1 MFVWDGCRSVGCP
14 GRDGGEE
21 LTSTEDGVYPSE
33 YLVEV
38 EEFNG
43 ERGTENVRCFG
54 RTNGRLSQHGQE
66 LPQEAAAVAL
76 KRGRVFTGPGDRRT
90 QLSNEPRWPLA
101 GEVCGDDPRGDE
113 GEPRDGAVF
122 FGTSFIRRVRL
133 ETQVRLA
140 PASPKS
146 DDVPAA
152 TSGQWRIDSWAQIP
166 AGSPCQTDQAAEVRA
181 TAMGPGLL
189 ENYLVV

>member
-1 MFVWDGCRSVGCP
+1 MYDASEGQTAACHSTGKSFRKRQPRSLPREAEFSQAPETAAPNCR
-14 GRDGGEE
+14 
-21 LTSTEDGVYPSE
+21 
-33 YLVEV
+33 
-38 EEFNG
+38 
-43 ERGTENVRCFG
+43 
-54 RTNGRLSQHGQE
+54 
-66 LPQEAAAVAL
+66 
-76 KRGRVFTGPGDRRT
+76 TG
-90 QLSNEPRWPLA
+90 PRWPLA

-152 TSGQWRIDSWAQIP
+152 TLGQWRIDSWAQIP

-181 TAMGPGLL
+181 TAIGPGLL
-189 ENYLVV
+189 ENYLGVKFYIEFCSMPKAMKLF